1 MKELKA
7 AMKALGFEVSK
18 DEIKKMFASIDSDG
32 TGEID
37 FDEFVRL
44 MQGRM
49 ARTTPSIWPRFSEY
63 ISPACF
69 HVSGLCHLHE
79 HRASGI
85 QTKRLQRC
93 LNSLTKTEQDLSP
106 SRASSVCATN

>member
-1 MKELKA
+1 VKELKA

-49 ARTTPSIWPRFSEY
+49 ARTTPSI
-63 ISPACF
+63 
-69 HVSGLCHLHE
+69 
-79 HRASGI
+79 
-85 QTKRLQRC
+85 
-93 LNSLTKTEQDLSP
+93 
-106 SRASSVCATN
+106 